1 MAISNY
7 SELVTAVSEWAH
19 RSDVAALIDTFL
31 PLAESD
37 LQIRLKLLEFE
48 ASNTISLTSG
58 AGSLPSGWMGVRSVR
73 STANPSIPLRYTTP
87 DKFAQLPDESG
98 EAVFYTVETD
108 QIKVWRQADTVQV
121 LYQARF
127 APLTSGD
134 PVNALITNYPDLYL
148 FGVLTQVAMW
158 EHDDEAMKRWGL
170 LLEAAVARVRKND
183 RDRKYAGVAM
193 QVRAS

>member
-1 MAISNY
+1 MISNY
-7 SELVTAVSEWAH
+7 SELVTAVTQWTH

-48 ASNTISLTSG
+48 AADTLTLTNG
-58 AGSLPSGWMGVRSVR
+58 AASLPAGWMGVRSVR
-73 STANPSIPLRYTTP
+73 STLDPTRPLRYMTP
-87 DKFAQLPDESG
+87 NKFAQLPDEEG
-98 EAVFYTVETD
+98 AAVYYTVEAD
-108 QIKVWRQADTVQV
+108 QIRVWRQASQVQV

-148 FGVLTQVAMW
+148 YGVLLQVATW
-158 EHDDEAMKRWGL
+158 EHDDEAVQKWAAL
-170 LLEAAVARVRKND
+170 LSAAVDRVRKND
-183 RDRKYAGVAM
+183 RERKYAGVAM
-193 QVRAS
+193 EVRLS